1 MCYLV
6 LVDQLQWCQFL
17 FELRFC
23 SFDEIPGGLKFDF
36 DALAKFRL
44 QILLSKMKDVNKQCR
59 GVRGFKYP
67 PMHFIRPLTMM
78 ASELQSAEVSSIE
91 CEVSNTAAPA
101 FCAPEMT
108 DHNCRRAPGS
118 RPQEG
123 SSITNTGGK
132 PVNATPTE
140 SLRFV
145 PPEYPSTRLSPN
157 DSIPTRASKFS
168 TMSFIDPSGTPLSRA
183 YITNVSLPVNW
194 LSNASN

>member
-118 RPQEG
+118 KPQKARP
-123 SSITNTGGK
+123 S
-132 PVNATPTE
+132 
-140 SLRFV
+140 
-145 PPEYPSTRLSPN
+145 
-157 DSIPTRASKFS
+157 PTRAGSRSMRHRPKVCA
-168 TMSFIDPSGTPLSRA
+168 LSRPSIRPLA
-183 YITNVSLPVNW
+183 CLRTIRSPPEQ
-194 LSNASN
+194 ASFQPCRL